1 MASRLANEEE
11 IQNWCRTI
19 SDKELG
25 NNVRMFVHQFV
36 PVPPEVY
43 DHNAFVEERLVFAN
57 VIVKIWQKFLRNF
70 IDNLVIPE
78 DSEIFAEVACL
89 LQLHDSPIADM
100 DTPEDIA
107 IDTGHD
113 STKPQLEKVQRI
125 TQNNRVNQIP
135 LASETSVGT
144 RHFCS

>member
-1 MASRLANEEE
+1 M
-11 IQNWCRTI
+11 
-19 SDKELG
+19 
-25 NNVRMFVHQFV
+25 
-36 PVPPEVY
+36 
-43 DHNAFVEERLVFAN
+43 
-57 VIVKIWQKFLRNF
+57 
-70 IDNLVIPE
+70 IPE

-125 TQNNRVNQIP
+125 TQNNREVR
-135 LASETSVGT
+135 ASTSMDSVTSYESIKAEKHFQSQLNTRHYNRVALTRLLRVGT
-144 RHFCS
+144 GSCCYFQELTQ